1 VSETAVLQMNRIVQL
16 VAELSRRGD
25 EDGEGVPIAEV
36 AERLGESPRQ
46 IERDLRTLTDASDS
60 PDASWLHSL
69 SIWQEGDRVSASS
82 RGPFRR
88 PLRFTPLEMLA
99 IQVGI
104 AWELEG
110 GAAADRA
117 GPERTSPAAS
127 GPVAP
132 LSAEFA
138 RLLVA
143 VEDGPRR
150 VSLAPASGEGEQ
162 EVAELAQRAAVERRV
177 LTVLYAGEHALASAA
192 RSVEPHQVLNADG
205 RWYVVAWC
213 RRSEGWRHFRADRVI
228 DVALEE
234 ETFALRADFHVLET
248 PAETLRRDAPPV
260 PVRVR
265 FSPAIARWLAERYPQ
280 GRPLEGGG
288 LEVEF
293 PVLEPHWL
301 VRHILQY
308 GADAEVIEP
317 PAVRALMR
325 RVVGA
330 G

>member
-1 VSETAVLQMNRIVQL
+1 MSETAALQMNRIVQL
-16 VAELSRRGD
+16 VAELSRHVDVDGD
-25 EDGEGVPIAEV
+25 GVPIAEV
-36 AERLGESPRQ
+36 AERLGVSPAQ

-69 SIWQEGDRVSASS
+69 SIWQEGDRISASS

-88 PLRFTPLEMLA
+88 PLRFTPLEVLA
-99 IQVGI
+99 IQIGI
-104 AWELEG
+104 ALEVD
-110 GAAADRA
+110 GA
-117 GPERTSPAAS
+117 
-127 GPVAP
+127 AP

-138 RLLVA
+138 KLLVA
-143 VEDGPRR
+143 ADDGPRR
-150 VSLAPASGEGEQ
+150 ISLAPASGEGEQ
-162 EVAELAQRAAVERRV
+162 EVAELARRAVAERRV
-177 LTVLYAGEHALASAA
+177 LTILYAGEHDLGSAA

-213 RRSEGWRHFRADRVI
+213 RKSEGWRHFRADRVI
-228 DVALEE
+228 DVFLED
-234 ETFALRADFHVLET
+234 ETFTVRPDHHDIET
-248 PAETLRRDAPPV
+248 PAETFRRDAPPV

-265 FSPAIARWLAERYPQ
+265 FAPAIARWLAERYHH
-280 GRPLEGGG
+280 GRPLPDGG

-325 RVVGA
+325 RVLEG
-330 G
+330 

>member
-1 VSETAVLQMNRIVQL
+1 MSETAAIQMNRIVQL
-16 VAELSRRGD
+16 VAELSRHVDADGD
-25 EDGEGVPIAEV
+25 GVPIAEV
-36 AERLGESPRQ
+36 AGRLGVSPAQ

-60 PDASWLHSL
+60 LDVEWLQSL
-69 SIWQEGDRVSASS
+69 NIWQEGDRISASS

-88 PLRFTPLEMLA
+88 PLRFTPLEVLA
-99 IQVGI
+99 IQIGI
-104 AWELEG
+104 ALEVD
-110 GAAADRA
+110 GA
-117 GPERTSPAAS
+117 
-127 GPVAP
+127 AP

-143 VEDGPRR
+143 AEDGPRR
-150 VSLAPASGEGEQ
+150 ISLAPSCGEGEQ
-162 EVAELAQRAAVERRV
+162 EVAELAQRAVAERRV
-177 LTVLYAGEHALASAA
+177 LTILYAGEHDLGSAA

-213 RRSEGWRHFRADRVI
+213 RKSEGWRHFRADRVI
-228 DVALEE
+228 DVFLED
-234 ETFALRADFHVLET
+234 ETFTVRPDHRDLET
-248 PAETLRRDAPPV
+248 PAETFRRDAPPV

-265 FSPAIARWLAERYPQ
+265 FAPSIARWLAERYPH
-280 GRPLEGGG
+280 GRPLPDGG

-325 RVVGA
+325 RVLGE
-330 G
+330 

>member
-1 VSETAVLQMNRIVQL
+1 MSETAVLQMNRIVQL
-16 VAELSRRGD
+16 VAELSRHGD
-25 EDGEGVPIAEV
+25 EDGDGVPIAEV

-88 PLRFTPLEMLA
+88 PLRFTPLELLA
-99 IQVGI
+99 IQIGI

-110 GAAADRA
+110 GAAAPSAEAAR
-117 GPERTSPAAS
+117 PEAF
-127 GPVAP
+127 P
-132 LSAEFA
+132 LSTEFA
-138 RLLVA
+138 KLLVA

-162 EVAELAQRAAVERRV
+162 EVAELAQRAATERRV
-177 LTVLYAGEHALASAA
+177 LTILYAGEHDLASAA

-205 RWYVVAWC
+205 CWYVVAWC

-228 DVALEE
+228 DVALED
-234 ETFALRADFHVLET
+234 ETFTLQPDHRDVET

-265 FSPAIARWLAERYPQ
+265 FSPAIARWLAERYPHA
-280 GRPLEGGG
+280 RRLEGGG

-325 RVVGA
+325 RVLGA